1 LHISKR
7 KRDYADIKKGGVSK
21 MARKIDKDVCVG
33 CGSCAS
39 TCPVEAIA
47 PDGDKYAVDAS
58 KCVDCGACE
67 SGCPVSAIKAE

>member
-1 LHISKR
+1 
-7 KRDYADIKKGGVSK
+7 

-33 CGSCAS
+33 CGSCVGA
-39 TCPVEAIA
+39 CPVEAIA
-47 PDGDKYAVDAS
+47 ADGDKYAVDAS